1 MFETLKTLLEFEEYV
16 PPSISV
22 NNGTNSSNNILQPSS
37 QNIFGNERAATGM
50 GGTGELTAAAV
61 GNYLDKA
68 AQINDGV
75 ECVGFAI
82 ELDDGDLVKVYVDKN
97 HAVDFENAISTA
109 MGGDASFEDILLQVA
124 NDYDVVDVVWPN
136 NQYGTNPES
145 GPQPADDAA
154 NTAVTPPDV
163 PAETPSP
170 TELAPADA
178 EGDAQDD
185 DPTELK
191 GSISQK
197 TTPTPK
203 LDAEPSSDPVDIDE
217 PSEPTTD
224 VGTDVD
230 GEKSSMTGDA
240 EGSKDGSTDPVST
253 EQSDSVDGE
262 QPTEAETE
270 QSSSEQASTDGEE
283 GSGDDS
289 KESKPS
295 SDDGISVTIHRKK
308 KSTTSDSGEPPA
320 EAPFKESLEEAPTTN
335 AQKRPSDMF
344 KALNLSSHFSAAGS
358 QAQNLIGKRILV
370 IIGYIGIPG
379 DALTKVPNFMD
390 SINAAAVSIN
400 NNAGAKTAFNQVYNI
415 ITSTPKQDKTAD
427 AQYRGEFKAFLQS
440 IGFDTTSIGDRA
452 DVIQAILFG
461 AHCMNAAPT
470 NKIKFRTFADKINA
484 KSE

>member
-1 MFETLKTLLEFEEYV
+1 MFETLKILLEFEEYV

-22 NNGTNSSNNILQPSS
+22 NNGTNSSNNILQPAST
-37 QNIFGNERAATGM
+37 NIFGNERAASGM
-50 GGTGELTAAAV
+50 GGTGELTATSV

-82 ELDDGDLVKVYVDKN
+82 ELDDGDMVKVYVDKS
-97 HAVDFENAISTA
+97 HAVDFETAISNA

-136 NQYGTNPES
+136 NQYGTNPDAGS
-145 GPQPADDAA
+145 QPADVAPNTTPQPPVEPAA
-154 NTAVTPPDV
+154 TPATE
-163 PAETPSP
+163 PAPEN
-170 TELAPADA
+170 AD
-178 EGDAQDD
+178 GDDLD

-197 TTPTPK
+197 TTPAPK
-203 LDAEPSSDPVDIDE
+203 LDAESSTEPTDDTTSDDEGNTPTDGDTGGESTSDSSDATE
-217 PSEPTTD
+217 
-224 VGTDVD
+224 VG
-230 GEKSSMTGDA
+230 GD
-240 EGSKDGSTDPVST
+240 KSTDSAST
-253 EQSDSVDGE
+253 EQSAPVEGE
-262 QPTEAETE
+262 ETADTE
-270 QSSSEQASTDGEE
+270 QSSGQPESTDGEE

-289 KESKPS
+289 KESTPS

-308 KSTTSDSGEPPA
+308 KSKPDSGEPSTD
-320 EAPFKESLEEAPTTN
+320 APFKESLEEAPTTSVP
-335 AQKRPSDMF
+335 KRASDMF

-379 DALTKVPNFMD
+379 EALSKVPNFMD

-400 NNAGAKTAFNQVYNI
+400 NNAGAKTAFNQVYHI
-415 ITSTPKQDKTAD
+415 ITSTPKQDKFAD
-427 AQYRGEFKAFLQS
+427 TQYREDFKAFLKS
-440 IGFDTTSIGDRA
+440 IGFDTTSIGERA
-452 DVIQAILFG
+452 DVIHAILFG
-461 AHCMNAAPT
+461 AHCINAAPP

>member
-22 NNGTNSSNNILQPSS
+22 NNGTNSSNNILQQSS
-37 QNIFGNERAATGM
+37 QNIFGNKRAATGM

-97 HAVDFENAISTA
+97 HAVDFENAISNA

-136 NQYGTNPES
+136 NQYGTNPEAS
-145 GPQPADDAA
+145 SQPADDAA
-154 NTAVTPPDV
+154 NTAVTPPDA
-163 PAETPSP
+163 PGAPDATPSP
-170 TELAPADA
+170 DAPADA

-203 LDAEPSSDPVDIDE
+203 LDAETSSDPVDVDE

-230 GEKSSMTGDA
+230 GEKSSMSGDA
-240 EGSKDGSTDPVST
+240 EGSKDEPTDTAST
-253 EQSDSVDGE
+253 EQSDSVEG
-262 QPTEAETE
+262 ETE

-308 KSTTSDSGEPPA
+308 KNTTPDSGEPPA
-320 EAPFKESLEEAPTTN
+320 DAPFKESLEETPTTT
-335 AQKRPSDMF
+335 APKRSSDMF
-344 KALNLSSHFSAAGS
+344 KALNLSSHFTAAGS
-358 QAQNLIGKRILV
+358 QAQNLIGKRILA
-370 IIGYIGIPG
+370 IIGYIGVPG

-390 SINAAAVSIN
+390 SINSAAVTIN

-415 ITSTPKQDKTAD
+415 IISTPKQDQTAD
-427 AQYRGEFKAFLQS
+427 TQYRGEFKAFLKS

-452 DVIQAILFG
+452 DVIHAILFG
-461 AHCMNAAPT
+461 AHCMNSEPQ